1 MIMQPTRSSTR
12 LKSGQWIV
20 KVTPP
25 EWAGFKSSNIVLSES
40 QYERFCEWLQGGSLL
55 QQALPDLTPAE
66 REVLLTG
73 ICSDEWEEH
82 IVPEDN

>member
-12 LKSGQWIV
+12 LKSGQWV
-20 KVTPP
+20 VNVTPP
-25 EWAGFKSSNIVLSES
+25 EWSGFKSSTIVLSAV

-55 QQALPDLTPAE
+55 QEMLPDLSPGE
-66 REVLLTG
+66 REALLTG

-82 IVPEDN
+82 IAPEDN